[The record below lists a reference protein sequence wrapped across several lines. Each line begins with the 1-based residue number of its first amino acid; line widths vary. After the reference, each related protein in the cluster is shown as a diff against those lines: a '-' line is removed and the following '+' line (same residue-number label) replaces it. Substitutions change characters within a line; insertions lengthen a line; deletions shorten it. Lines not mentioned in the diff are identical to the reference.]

1 MDGVPFI
8 RLGEMPTYIFL
19 CVKAE
24 KISQPGQIPLLIR
37 RLCFVLFCRF
47 QAMVAMDLEGKIRR
61 PRTEFDDEGVRYEHR
76 FAPLG
81 HVYTPPLVP
90 YMQFKEMT
98 RVIT

>member
-1 MDGVPFI
+1 
-8 RLGEMPTYIFL
+8 
-19 CVKAE
+19 
-24 KISQPGQIPLLIR
+24 
-37 RLCFVLFCRF
+37 
-47 QAMVAMDLEGKIRR
+47 MVAMDLEGKIRR

-81 HVYTPPLVP
+81 HVSTPPLVP